1 MSKREE
7 SSQLVS
13 AIRAGR
19 AHLLAACAGLT
30 DEALRLRPS
39 EDEWSIIEVVAH
51 LADVD
56 RHWLGQALAI
66 RDNAQHIFVHFDDER
81 WKAEH
86 LDVRQQPVAEI
97 LLRTGATHETVLRA
111 LSHLSDADLRRA
123 AKHPRGV
130 TYTVGD
136 VFLRY
141 VRHDENH
148 AEQIAAI
155 RARIGA

>member
-7 SSQLVS
+7 SSQLAS
-13 AIRAGR
+13 AIRAAR
-19 AHLLAACAGLT
+19 ARLLAACAGLT
-30 DEALRLRPS
+30 DEAQRLRPS

-56 RHWLGQALAI
+56 LHWLGQALAI
-66 RDNAQHIFVHFDDER
+66 RDNAQHVFVHFDDEH

-86 LDVRQQPVAEI
+86 PDVRQQPIDQI
-97 LLRTGATHETVLRA
+97 LESTRAAHETVLRT
-111 LSHLSDADLRRA
+111 LSDLSDADLRRS
-123 AKHPRGV
+123 AKHPRGMP
-130 TYTVGD
+130 YTVGD

-141 VRHDENH
+141 PRHDDH
-148 AEQIAAI
+148 HVEQIAAI